1 MEIKQK
7 KRLIIYGIAAGVC
20 LIASWFM
27 AYYWGM
33 WTVLYSSLWS
43 VFAMG
48 VGIIGARITCHAL
61 MDDLTPEFWQI
72 TIYIAVAVVG
82 WLGWILSSSW
92 YMASISLA
100 FVTGGLVL
108 SVGHRW
114 LKDKNLGLV
123 TKEAIDD
130 DLYST
135 LRYRWV
141 NNEFRGVLD
150 LNIPLILD
158 GREAIT
164 IKEAEERGMRVE
176 ANEAKAYI
184 KKCKEAC

>member
-7 KRLIIYGIAAGVC
+7 KRLLIYGIAAGVS
-20 LIASWFM
+20 LIGGWLM

-33 WTVLYSSLWS
+33 WTLLYSTLWS
-43 VFAMG
+43 IFAMG
-48 VGIIGARITCHAL
+48 VAVIGARTVCHIL
-61 MDDLTPEFWQI
+61 MDDLSPEFWQI
-72 TIYIAVAVVG
+72 TIYATVALVG
-82 WLGWILSSSW
+82 WLGWILTTSW

-100 FVTGGLVL
+100 FAIGGIVL

-114 LKDKNLGLV
+114 LKDKNQGLV
-123 TKEAIDD
+123 TKEIIDD

-184 KKCKEAC
+184 KKCKEVC

>member
-7 KRLIIYGIAAGVC
+7 KRLLIYGITAGVS
-20 LIASWFM
+20 LVGSWLM

-33 WTVLYSSLWS
+33 WTVLYSTLWS
-43 VFAMG
+43 IFAMG
-48 VGIIGARITCHAL
+48 VATIAARTVCHVL
-61 MDDLTPEFWQI
+61 MDDLTPEFWQV
-72 TIYIAVAVVG
+72 TIYASVAVIG
-82 WLGWILSSSW
+82 WLGWILTSSW
-92 YMASISLA
+92 LMASISLA
-100 FVTGGLVL
+100 FAIGGIVL

-114 LKDKNLGLV
+114 LKDKNQGLV
-123 TKEAIDD
+123 TKEVIDD